1 MQQVNHRLL
10 REDEPTVE
18 KTRKAATDIHHAPG
32 TIDDPMSGWAFE
44 YDPTQVPLT
53 SSSRKRV
60 YQGDFSRASQSQ
72 VIPARAVAFVEDSLE
87 AYGAECAAMGQLAS
101 VGVGPRLFAIAYVP
115 IGLSHNRSPILIE
128 EDAGL
133 NLARMISQL
142 TTRANRSEELVQQV
156 LHAPGTSQYETEC
169 LKIAYDVRAQLMNA
183 HAHNVYHQD
192 LRAENVCVRRFG
204 PNPGD
209 IRATVIDF
217 ELGTGA
223 QGGTPR
229 ARASLYHT
237 LFHTIPS
244 RLAGAP
250 LTIKPS
256 PLETDM
262 AYLAAFEYQLARG
275 SLHLSRAN
283 PNEQVID
290 DFLEFVEG
298 TIDYFGYPISI
309 VPLKARHIHRSLD
322 LDQLADTLGL
332 IPVNRTTFPS
342 EQLLE
347 HARTYHRPH
356 LDAMQYAAC
365 LESPAGKLATMIDQ
379 LARAKFE
386 TYKALRVEQGKP
398 VIYERFEDQP
408 DDLQKST
415 VAQAEHIPAKI
426 ETLGYRIVPIADCEE
441 GARVRELTHEQIEL
455 LARIEHARWIE
466 ERSSMGW
473 RLDSTITQSD
483 PERRLS
489 PYMVPYDELDD
500 SIKEYDRDAVRQT
513 IPLLERAGLV
523 VTR

>member
-1 MQQVNHRLL
+1 MQQVTHRLL
-10 REDEPTVE
+10 RENEPAVE
-18 KTRKAATDIHHAPG
+18 KTKMVAADIHHAPG
-32 TIDDPMSGWAFE
+32 TIDDPSSGWKFE
-44 YDPTQVPLT
+44 YDPTQLPLT

-60 YQGDFSRASQSQ
+60 YQGNFFSAGQLQ
-72 VIPARAVAFVEDSLE
+72 AAPARAVAFVEDSLE

-133 NLARMISQL
+133 NLASMLNQL
-142 TTRANRSEELVQQV
+142 TAKPSRSERHAQEV
-156 LHAPGTSQYETEC
+156 LHAPGTSQYETER
-169 LKIAYDVRAQLMNA
+169 LKIIYDVRAQLMNA

-192 LRAENVCVRRFG
+192 LRAENICVRRIG
-204 PNPGD
+204 SNPGD

-217 ELGTGA
+217 ELGTSA

-275 SLHLSRAN
+275 SLRLSRTN
-283 PNEQVID
+283 PDDQVID
-290 DFLEFVEG
+290 DFLEFAESRIG
-298 TIDYFGYPISI
+298 YFGYPASI
-309 VPLKARHIHRSLD
+309 VPLRARHIHRSLD

-332 IPVNRTTFPS
+332 IPVDRTTFPS

-347 HARTYHRPH
+347 YARTYHRPH
-356 LDAMQYAAC
+356 LDAMEYAAC
-365 LESPAGKLATMIDQ
+365 IESPAGKLATMIDQ

-426 ETLGYRIVPIADCEE
+426 ETLGYRIVPVAECEE
-441 GARVRELTHEQIEL
+441 GARVHELTHEQVEL
-455 LARIEHARWIE
+455 LARIEHARWTE

-473 RLDSTITQSD
+473 KLDSTITQSD

-489 PYMVPYDELDD
+489 PYMVPYDELED
-500 SIKEYDRDAVRQT
+500 SIREYDRDAVRQT
-513 IPLLERAGLV
+513 IPLLERAGLA